1 MLQRVCSSNLKSNAK
16 DRKIFE
22 TAVTDRA
29 VRAHLARFSFSPL
42 MRQAVT
48 WELPRKST
56 VENRNSPAACFI
68 V

>member
-1 MLQRVCSSNLKSNAK
+1 MLQRVCSSNLKSNAR
-16 DRKIFE
+16 DREIFQ

-29 VRAHLARFSFSPL
+29 VRAHLARSSFSAL

-48 WELPRKST
+48 WELSRKPT